1 MALEKVVA
9 RDTHSM
15 FLLGYL
21 LSTHYVPGS
30 APAWGWNIEFNLIP
44 APRSSQVN
52 HKRRWTPRV
61 ASAVIKVRGDDRTP
75 RRDLE
80 RQVFLKAGYLSQ
92 DRKGEQKSSR

>member
-1 MALEKVVA
+1 MALDKAVA
-9 RDTHSM
+9 RDTHAV

-21 LSTHYVPGS
+21 LSTPDVPGS

-80 RQVFLKAGYLSQ
+80 RQRSFPEGRISKP
-92 DRKGEQKSSR
+92 RWKR